1 MWRHSD
7 PILRLLFVSCVALVA
22 VPFIAANGDGGTLPS
37 REEAADPAA
46 QVKTAGDQRFF
57 DFDFG
62 FISKDCGP
70 KTGCDCASTNTDCSS
85 EVRPPYACDFIK
97 VEDRRN
103 SRMSC
108 LHVIMMKSD
117 GPTCPRPC

>member
-7 PILRLLFVSCVALVA
+7 LILRLLFVSCVALVA
-22 VPFIAANGDGGTLPS
+22 VPFIAANTDDSGVDAAHPAQVING
-37 REEAADPAA
+37 ADP
-46 QVKTAGDQRFF
+46 RFF

-70 KTGCDCASTNTDCSS
+70 KTGCDCASTNTDCSA
-85 EVRPPYACDFIK
+85 EVRPPFIMISFAK
-97 VEDRRN
+97 VEARRN

-108 LHVIMMKSD
+108 LHVIMKKSD